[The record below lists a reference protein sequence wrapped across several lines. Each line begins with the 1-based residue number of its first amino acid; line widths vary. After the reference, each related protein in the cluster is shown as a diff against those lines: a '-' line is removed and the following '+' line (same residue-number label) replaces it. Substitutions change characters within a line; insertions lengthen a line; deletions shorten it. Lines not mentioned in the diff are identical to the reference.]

1 MSVSASFKNSKTFML
16 MQFVLERCG
25 ASDDYDEV
33 LQHAL
38 DEGWIKT
45 SKPRQ
50 QTQNSTP
57 KDNKDKTK
65 GQSKWTAFQMW
76 CKKWSAWNDKTID
89 RKTMKEIYENYTEAE
104 KAEWQRVADELNS
117 GKNIRDIENKPKIQ
131 IPQKEENSSSQE
143 TVEEPENKETEPEPE
158 QNSASQETV
167 QETEPEPEQN
177 SASQETVQETEPETE
192 FEKADLNGDNLVDKA
207 EWDAYHSKKEEEKEL
222 SEVEKLKAQLA
233 AAEAK
238 IAEK

>member
-143 TVEEPENKETEPEPE
+143 TVEEPENKETEPE
-158 QNSASQETV
+158 
-167 QETEPEPEQN
+167 QN

-192 FEKADLNGDNLVDKA
+192 FEKADLNGDNHIDKA
-207 EWDAYHSKKEEEKEL
+207 EWDAYHSKKEKEEL
-222 SEVEKLKAQLA
+222 SVEELKAKLA
-233 AAEAK
+233 EAEAK
-238 IAEK
+238 IAKK